1 MLKKKH
7 SIMIIVIR
15 IGGSITASPINLE
28 LIGRYVDLLKDLGRQ
43 GNQVIAVV
51 GGGALAREYIKYGE
65 ILGLTQEAQ
74 DWLAIEVSRLH
85 ALLFTLK
92 LDDNEKFDV
101 STSVEKV
108 LESMRKR
115 NVVVLGGLKPGMT
128 TDSVAALISKRVDA
142 KLLVKATDQE
152 GIYTKD
158 PREHPDAEKL
168 DTVTFK
174 DLTLLLRKDCHEAG
188 IHQILD
194 PVAIKILQEAQV
206 KTIVV
211 NGFNPENVLLA
222 VKGEEIGTRIIE

>member
-1 MLKKKH
+1 
-7 SIMIIVIR
+7 MIIVIR

-43 GNQVIAVV
+43 GNQVVAVV

-158 PREHPDAEKL
+158 PKEHPDAEKL

>member
-1 MLKKKH
+1 MT
-7 SIMIIVIR
+7 IVIR

-28 LIGRYVDLLKDLGRQ
+28 LIGRYVDLLKDLEKQR
-43 GNQVIAVV
+43 NKVIAVV

-65 ILGLTQEAQ
+65 KLGLTEEAQ

-92 LDDNEKFDV
+92 LNGYEKLDV
-101 STSVEKV
+101 STSVEEV
-108 LESMRKR
+108 LESLRER
-115 NVVVLGGLKPGMT
+115 NIIVLGGLKPGMT

-168 DTVTFK
+168 DTITFK
-174 DLTLLLRKDCHEAG
+174 DLALLLKKDRHEAG

-194 PVAIKILQEAQV
+194 PVAIKILQEAQI

-211 NGFNPENVLLA
+211 NGFNPENVLRA
-222 VKGEEIGTRIIE
+222 VKGEEIGTRIMG